1 MKQQVN
7 LYTDDFR
14 PRRELL
20 SLDQLAIAAVA
31 ILVLL
36 LGLSLYLNFAL
47 ARAEERR
54 DEVSERVSS
63 EEQQV
68 QDLTEELERRQED
81 EGLRERVD
89 RLEQRV
95 RDRRDL
101 LERADEV
108 AQATSEGFTPYL
120 QGLSRQS
127 EEGLWLTGIR
137 VNLVQ
142 GRLQLRGRTL
152 SGDRVPEYL
161 QRLRE
166 ETVFD
171 GRRFRH
177 FVIDRDEDHE
187 HLGFNVSSRRPDDPD
202 REVD

>member
-14 PRRELL
+14 PRGELWT
-20 SLDQLAIAAVA
+20 LDQLAASAVILLAALF
-31 ILVLL
+31 LV
-36 LGLSLYLNFAL
+36 SLYLNVSL
-47 ARAEERR
+47 GRAENER
-54 DEVSERVSS
+54 DGVAERVDR
-63 EEQQV
+63 EEAQVDTLQQ
-68 QDLTEELERRQED
+68 ELERRQED
-81 EGLRERVD
+81 TALRERVE

-95 RDRRDL
+95 RDRRAL

-120 QGLSRQS
+120 EGLSRQS
-127 EEGLWLTGIR
+127 REGLWLTGIR

-142 GRLQLRGRTL
+142 GRLQLQGRTL
-152 SGDRVPEYL
+152 SGERVPEYL

-166 ETVFD
+166 EAVFE

-177 FVIDRDEDHE
+177 FSIERDEDHE
-187 HLGFNVSSRRPDDPD
+187 HLGFRVSSRRPDDPD

>member
-14 PRRELL
+14 PRQQLWT
-20 SLDQLAIAAVA
+20 LDQLVA
-31 ILVLL
+31 LTLVVFGLL
-36 LGLSLYLNFAL
+36 LAVSLFLNLSLS
-47 ARAEERR
+47 RAEANR
-54 DEVSERVSS
+54 DEAAERVSS
-63 EEQQV
+63 VEQQV
-68 QDLTEELERRQED
+68 QALNEELSQRQE
-81 EGLRERVD
+81 EPALRERVD
-89 RLEQRV
+89 RLEARV
-95 RDRRDL
+95 RDRRAL

-108 AQATSEGFTPYL
+108 AQAASEGFTPYL
-120 QGLSRQS
+120 SGLSRQS
-127 EEGLWLTGIR
+127 QEGLWLTGIR

-142 GRLQLRGRTL
+142 GRLQLQGRTL
-152 SGDRVPEYL
+152 SGERVPEYL

-177 FVIDRDEDHE
+177 FAIERDEDHE
-187 HLGFNVSSRRPDDPD
+187 HLGFRVSSRRPDDPD